1 MNVVKLEKKAQFSK
15 NYLSRS
21 AACNYLDC
29 PTWHIQKLLNSGKIN
44 AYKVPG
50 NQRYL
55 YLVDELDKC
64 GNYKVRHY
72 IKKTEKSCSHDS
84 SDHSLEFLEMVKETL
99 ENVSETNNQLSKV
112 TDMITTTNNQ
122 IHAIVSMLLRITKGD
137 DEKTDGPN
145 S

>member
-1 MNVVKLEKKAQFSK
+1 MNIIKLDKKEQFSK

-21 AACNYLDC
+21 AACSYLNC
-29 PTWHIQKLLNSGKIN
+29 PTWRIQKLLDKGKIN
-44 AYKVPG
+44 AYKAPF
-50 NQRYL
+50 NHRFL
-55 YLVDELDKC
+55 YLAEELDKC
-64 GNYKVRHY
+64 RDYKVRHY
-72 IKKTEKSCSHDS
+72 IKKSE
-84 SDHSLEFLEMVKETL
+84 DHSIEFLNMVKEVL
-99 ENVSETNNQLSKV
+99 ENVAQTNTQLSQV